1 MSQLYFIRHG
11 IAADRNGFEHDFD
24 RSLTQQ
30 GIEKT
35 SAIIQRLAALG
46 LCFDRVLT
54 SPLVRAQQTAELL
67 RGAGLCKAIEE
78 FGALAPGG
86 DVEALVSWWSG
97 SSPVKAGETIA
108 IVGHQPDLGQWAEWL
123 LWGQAMEKLI
133 VKKAGVIGLEVS
145 PLGLACGMCELF
157 WLTPP
162 RLLL

>member
-11 IAADRNGFEHDFD
+11 IAADHTGFEHDFD
-24 RSLTQQ
+24 RPLTDQ
-30 GIEKT
+30 GIAKT
-35 SAIIQRLAALG
+35 SAIAQRFAALG
-46 LCFDRVLT
+46 LCFDRILT

-67 RGAGLCKAIEE
+67 RVAGLCGVIEE

-97 SSPVKAGETIA
+97 LSPVQAGETIA

-123 LWGQAMEKLI
+123 LWGQTMEKLI
-133 VKKAGVIGLEVS
+133 VKKAGVIGMEVS

>member
-1 MSQLYFIRHG
+1 MPQLYLIRHG
-11 IAADRNGFEHDFD
+11 IAADREHFEHDFD
-24 RSLTQQ
+24 RPLTDR

-35 SAIIQRLAALG
+35 SQIAQRLAALG
-46 LCFDRVLT
+46 LCFDRILT

-67 RGAGLCKAIEE
+67 RVAGLCGVIEE

-86 DVEALVSWWSG
+86 EVEALVAWWSG
-97 SSPVKAGETIA
+97 SHPVQAREAIA

-133 VKKAGVIGLEVS
+133 VKKAGVIGLDVPVE
-145 PLGLACGMCELF
+145 GLACGACELF

>member
-11 IAADRNGFEHDFD
+11 IAADREGFEHDFD
-24 RSLTQQ
+24 RPLIDR

-35 SAIIQRLAALG
+35 SQIAQRLAALG
-46 LCFDRVLT
+46 LCFDRILT

-67 RGAGLCKAIEE
+67 RVAGLCGIIEE

-86 DVEALVSWWSG
+86 DVEALVAWWAG
-97 SSPVKAGETIA
+97 SNALETSQTIA

-123 LWGQAMEKLI
+123 LWGQATEKLI
-133 VKKAGVIGLEVS
+133 VKKAGVIGMEVS
-145 PLGLACGMCELF
+145 PQGLARGMCELF